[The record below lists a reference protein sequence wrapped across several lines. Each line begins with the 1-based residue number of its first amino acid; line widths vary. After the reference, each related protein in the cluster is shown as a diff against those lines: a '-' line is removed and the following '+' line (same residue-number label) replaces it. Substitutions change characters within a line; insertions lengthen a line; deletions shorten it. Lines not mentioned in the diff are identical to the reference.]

1 MTRQVVRDMCF
12 ILKLTCLFITAVG
25 FHLNLTCPSV
35 GVSAGLISYYFVLK
49 NEKEVIASA
58 DDIYEDTDMDKVVID
73 SGDREVILSIRA
85 EKRLLK
91 ILNEREKSSLLYI

>member
-1 MTRQVVRDMCF
+1 MF
-12 ILKLTCLFITAVG
+12 HIKITCLFITAMG
-25 FHLNLTCPSV
+25 FILNLTCLLITASV

-49 NEKEVIASA
+49 NEKEVIVA
-58 DDIYEDTDMDKVVID
+58 DDIYEDADIDKVVID
-73 SGDREVILSIRA
+73 YGDREVILSIRA